1 MKKDGDN
8 VVAYRA
14 GLYSRVFSLA
24 IVRFSGF
31 VCGEFKF
38 GVARLSGSLQSAYSS
53 VLLSHSGRRVKQQD
67 FGYKYFYFYIKLYY
81 K

>member
-1 MKKDGDN
+1 VKKDGDN

-24 IVRFSGF
+24 TVRFSGF

-53 VLLSHSGRRVKQQD
+53 VLLSHSGRRLSNRLS
-67 FGYKYFYFYIKLYY
+67 GTSTSISI
-81 K
+81 